1 MINRLSVTTIWVK
14 NLNEALQFYTET
26 LGFEIR
32 TDISNGGYRWL
43 TVGLESQPD
52 IEFQLAAL
60 EAGGGLDQDEVTQLS
75 RMIETGKLRIGPWK
89 TDDCRKA
96 YESLKAKGVEFIQ
109 EPVERP
115 WGTVEAVFKD
125 NSGNMML
132 LTQDN

>member
-75 RMIETGKLRIGPWK
+75 RMIETGKLQPERLIGK
-89 TDDCRKA
+89 RVRLEDAGAELAAMGDYQTLGISVIAR
-96 YESLKAKGVEFIQ
+96 F
-109 EPVERP
+109 
-115 WGTVEAVFKD
+115 
-125 NSGNMML
+125 
-132 LTQDN
+132 